1 MSTNTGSP
9 ATTRITLTYEEGA
22 DDEDGYWIARDDK
35 RGVTVQAPTR
45 EEALEALDEAVANRT
60 GSAEH
65 EWEIGSD
72 DPFFSAPTFSS
83 GQSDVSENV
92 DEYLTEDLYRD
103 KVASDDES

>member
-9 ATTRITLTYEEGA
+9 ATTRITLTYEEGT
-22 DDEDGYWIARDDK
+22 DDEGGYWIARDDK
-35 RGVTVQAPTR
+35 RGVTVQASTR

-65 EWEIGSD
+65 EWEISPD

-83 GQSDVSENV
+83 GHSDVSENV
-92 DEYLTEDLYRD
+92 DEYLTEDIYRD
-103 KVASDDES
+103 KVAPDDES

>member
-1 MSTNTGSP
+1 MSTNTDSP

-22 DDEDGYWIARDDK
+22 DAEDSYWIARDDK

-45 EEALEALDEAVANRT
+45 EEALEALDEAVSNRT
-60 GSAEH
+60 GAAEH
-65 EWEIGSD
+65 EWEIDPD

-83 GQSDVSENV
+83 GQSDVSESA

-103 KVASDDES
+103 KVAPDDES